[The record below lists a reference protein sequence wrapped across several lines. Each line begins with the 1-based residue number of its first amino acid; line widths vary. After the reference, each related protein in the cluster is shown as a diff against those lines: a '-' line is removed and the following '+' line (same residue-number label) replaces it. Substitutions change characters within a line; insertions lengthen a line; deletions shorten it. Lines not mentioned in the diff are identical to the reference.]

1 MITPILTEMEE
12 NNEKNVRKVSTNRL
26 CKSADVFCYRSDP
39 DGHCRDLEG
48 DRMISILLSILVI
61 GMAALNIQLIKR
73 IDGDIGKIEDH
84 DDEIKAIFI
93 GLTNAGQQL
102 RDLDLRITK
111 AEQIATNAQNKAI
124 ANQKRLERSVVYEKP
139 L

>member
-1 MITPILTEMEE
+1 
-12 NNEKNVRKVSTNRL
+12 
-26 CKSADVFCYRSDP
+26 
-39 DGHCRDLEG
+39 
-48 DRMISILLSILVI
+48 MISILLSILVI

-84 DDEIKAIFI
+84 DEEISAIFV
-93 GLTNAGQQL
+93 GLTKAGKQL
-102 RDLDLRITK
+102 RDLDLRISK
-111 AEQIATNAQNKAI
+111 AEQIALNAQNKSI

>member
-1 MITPILTEMEE
+1 
-12 NNEKNVRKVSTNRL
+12 
-26 CKSADVFCYRSDP
+26 
-39 DGHCRDLEG
+39 
-48 DRMISILLSILVI
+48 MISILLSILVI

-93 GLTNAGQQL
+93 GLTKAGEQL
-102 RDLDLRITK
+102 RDLDLRISK
-111 AEQIATNAQNKAI
+111 AEQIALNAQNKAI

>member
-1 MITPILTEMEE
+1 M
-12 NNEKNVRKVSTNRL
+12 V
-26 CKSADVFCYRSDP
+26 
-39 DGHCRDLEG
+39 
-48 DRMISILLSILVI
+48 SILLSILVI
-61 GMAALNIQLIKR
+61 GMAALNLQLIKR

-93 GLTNAGQQL
+93 GLTKAGEQL
-102 RDLDLRITK
+102 RDLDLRISK
-111 AEQIATNAQNKAI
+111 AEQIALNAQNKSI

>member
-1 MITPILTEMEE
+1 
-12 NNEKNVRKVSTNRL
+12 
-26 CKSADVFCYRSDP
+26 
-39 DGHCRDLEG
+39 
-48 DRMISILLSILVI
+48 MISILLSILVI
-61 GMAALNIQLIKR
+61 GMAALNLQLIKR

-93 GLTNAGQQL
+93 GLTKAGEQL
-102 RDLDLRITK
+102 RDLDLRISK
-111 AEQIATNAQNKAI
+111 AEQIALNAQNKAI